1 MNPKPRVDF
10 ECPKCTMTVLRFYR
24 RDGWLLFDSRH
35 TSVKVIP
42 GLADQV
48 AGTGEVTR
56 QWMRGQC
63 VSDDLRDS
71 ADLRLDLSCKCG
83 VTVRHLRELAARARD
98 SWPKGNR
105 ITQMM
110 I

>member
-1 MNPKPRVDF
+1 MNPKPCVEF
-10 ECPKCTMTVLRFYR
+10 KCPKCTVTVLRFYR
-24 RDGWLLFDSRH
+24 RDGLLLFDSRH

-48 AGTGEVTR
+48 VVTGEVTR

-71 ADLRLDLSCKCG
+71 ADFRLDLSCKCG

-98 SWPKGNR
+98 SWPKGNLVVR
-105 ITQMM
+105 MEV
-110 I
+110 